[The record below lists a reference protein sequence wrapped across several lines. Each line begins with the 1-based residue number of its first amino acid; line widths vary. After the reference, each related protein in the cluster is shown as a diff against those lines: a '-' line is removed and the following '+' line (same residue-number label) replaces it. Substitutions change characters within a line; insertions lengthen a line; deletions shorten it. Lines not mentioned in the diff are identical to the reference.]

1 MSPSF
6 QGEHSAEVLLRA
18 LMHNVPGAIYRCK
31 PDDDWSMAIIG
42 DEIERI
48 AGYPASDFTGEVRTF
63 ASVIHPDD
71 REYVRREVDAAVN
84 AERPFSL
91 EYRIVTSG
99 GEERWVHERGQR
111 TVDGDEE
118 WLDGV
123 IFDITD
129 RRRAEQ
135 TLRHQARDAA
145 RAAEIE
151 ASLARIVAASDTA
164 RRQLERD
171 LHDGAQQRLV
181 SAMLTLGMA
190 RRALGD
196 AHPSAAEL
204 MRRAHAEVEAGLSE
218 LRELA
223 QGIHPVMLTE
233 QGLVAA
239 IEALAARS
247 TLHVAVSGALS
258 ERPPPAVESALYFT
272 VAEALTNCAKY
283 AGASTVEVIVSEPDA
298 LLEVTVVDDGCG
310 GAEQDAGTGLRGI
323 GDRIAALGGT
333 LEVRSPMGQ
342 GTAVRARVPR

>member
-1 MSPSF
+1 MTPSF
-6 QGEHSAEVLLRA
+6 QGEHSAEILLRA

-48 AGYPASDFTGEVRTF
+48 AGYPASDFTGGVRTF

-71 REYVRREVDAAVN
+71 REYVRREVDTAVS

-91 EYRIVTSG
+91 EYRIVTSR

-111 TVDGDEE
+111 TFDGGEE
-118 WLDGV
+118 WLDGL

-129 RRRAEQ
+129 RRQSEQ
-135 TLRHQARDAA
+135 ALRNQTRDAA
-145 RAAEIE
+145 RAAEVE
-151 ASLARIVAASDTA
+151 ASRARIVAASDTA
-164 RRQLERD
+164 RRRLERD

-181 SAMLTLGMA
+181 SAVLTLRMVRSA
-190 RRALGD
+190 LENDDPIATDLLDRAQRD
-196 AHPSAAEL
+196 
-204 MRRAHAEVEAGLSE
+204 VEGGLTE

-223 QGIHPVMLTE
+223 QGIHPAMLTE
-233 QGLVAA
+233 QGLVPA

-258 ERPPPAVESALYFT
+258 ARPRPAVESALYFT

-283 AGASTVEVIVSEPDA
+283 ADARTVEVTVSEPDG
-298 LLEVTVVDDGCG
+298 EVEVAVTDDGCG
-310 GAEQDAGTGLRGI
+310 GADADSGSGLRGI
-323 GDRIAALGGT
+323 ADRIAALGGT
-333 LEVRSPMGQ
+333 LVVSSPSGQ